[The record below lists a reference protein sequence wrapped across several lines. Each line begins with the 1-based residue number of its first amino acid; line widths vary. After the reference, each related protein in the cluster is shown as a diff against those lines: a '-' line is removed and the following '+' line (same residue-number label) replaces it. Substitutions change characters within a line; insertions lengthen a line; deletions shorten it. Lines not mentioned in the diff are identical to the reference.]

1 MISGKLNVHNVCMPH
16 FFLVFDITT
25 AHSNL
30 SMGVVKADPELPAT
44 GISENQQID
53 IRKLKLF
60 HN

>member
-1 MISGKLNVHNVCMPH
+1 MISRELNVHNVC
-16 FFLVFDITT
+16 LI

-53 IRKLKLF
+53 IR
-60 HN
+60 N